1 MGSTSDE
8 IEHHIE
14 STREDLRSNLNE
26 LEGRVKSVADW
37 RQHYRNNPGVAL
49 SIAFGAGLLLAGLL
63 GGSRVRGNG
72 YHAPAPL
79 RAASGGHILRA
90 WDNIQSALVGIAAS
104 RLAEGLAR
112 AVANLAEHFAGQGT
126 PHASREYSGNGV
138 QGEGNYRA
146 ARRYRTAAERF
157 AHRADVERAARQAAP
172 RSEVE
177 AQDMA
182 EAEAAGRSRAKPS

>member
-14 STREDLRSNLNE
+14 STREDLRSNLQE

-37 RQHYRNNPGVAL
+37 RQHYRNKPGVAL
-49 SIAFGAGLLLAGLL
+49 GIAFGGGLLLAGLL
-63 GGSRVRGNG
+63 GGSRARSNG
-72 YHAPAPL
+72 YHAPAPP
-79 RAASGGHILRA
+79 RGATRGHVLRA

-104 RLAEGLAR
+104 RVADGLAR
-112 AVANLAEHFAGQGT
+112 VVAHFGEQFARPAT
-126 PHASREYSGNGV
+126 PQASREHSGDGV
-138 QGEGNYRA
+138 HGEGNYRA

-157 AHRADVERAARQAAP
+157 AHLADVERTARQAAP
-172 RSEVE
+172 RSEAE

-182 EAEAAGRSRAKPS
+182 EAEAAGRSHAKPS